1 MILTTSE
8 QKRWSPRTRLMV
20 SRVGAVLLLW
30 AISLPS
36 FGYEIESVDASQ
48 ISENMALVEV
58 NFQID
63 FSQDVIEALESSIPI
78 TILTRIRIYRKRA
91 NLWDKLIHEHE
102 VKDEIIYRSLYRVYR
117 LTGSDHTIDG
127 DYLSLDRILES
138 IGRQRNY
145 QLTLPEGKFDPNE
158 NYIGKIRISLDRS
171 SLPSAMRLPVF
182 FKNSWRLQTETARFE
197 IK

>member
-1 MILTTSE
+1 MILTASE
-8 QKRWSPRTRLMV
+8 QKRSGPRTRSMV
-20 SRVGAVLLLW
+20 SRVGAVLFLW
-30 AISLPS
+30 AISLPL

-58 NFQID
+58 SYQID
-63 FSQDVIEALESSIPI
+63 LSQDVIEALESSIPI
-78 TILTRIRIYRKRA
+78 TILTRIRIYRKRT

-102 VKDEIIYRSLYRVYR
+102 AKDEITYRSLYRVYHLR
-117 LTGSDHTIDG
+117 GSDRTTNG
-127 DYLSLDRILES
+127 DYQSLDRILES

-145 QLTLPEGKFDPNE
+145 RLTLPEGSFDPE
-158 NYIGKIRISLDRS
+158 KSYVGKIRISLDRS

-182 FKNSWRLQTETARFE
+182 FKNSWRLQTETVKFE